1 MRVRERLNP
10 RIGGLRVDVLLGMYR
25 RRLKYH
31 AVREVLAGGGIAVG
45 VALVFGVL
53 VANSSVLGSAR
64 DIVNSVNGSA
74 SLELAARSPQGFSQ
88 RLAEGVARLPGVRDA
103 APLLRENA
111 VIVGPHGSRSV
122 QLVGVTPSL
131 VGLRGS
137 VTRNLSPGNGLLS
150 GGIGLPAGVAETI
163 GAQAGGTVTLLAG
176 GAAQTSKVGA
186 VLNAG
191 AIGPLANSGLV
202 VALLPRAQR
211 IAGAHGR
218 VTEVLIRVVPGKE
231 ALVTSE
237 LRQLAAGRLDV
248 LPANAELGLLNE
260 TAKPTSQSSDL
271 FAAIGLMVGFLLA
284 LNAMLLIV
292 PERRREIADMRSQGY
307 DAKQVLV
314 LFGFQALTLG
324 IVASLVGVAVGDLLA
339 RTLFAS
345 APIYLSVA
353 FPISGQ
359 QTIDMANVLI
369 ALGLGIAA
377 TLVASLVPI
386 ILDLTSKEPVDA
398 VLKRRGEAGQQISTK
413 LIRRMAIAGVVITI
427 CVTVAAVT
435 VPSSAVVGGVALGLA
450 CLCFVPLIFRLATNT
465 LRRVAKRHGGMVAV
479 AAIELNAGAVRAVA
493 LAGVAALA
501 VYGVTAVNGA
511 QRDLTHGLNQTFA
524 EYIGTADIWVTA
536 RGNNLTVNSFP
547 ASDSGAA
554 IASTPGVASVRTDQ
568 GEYLDVGSRRMWVIA
583 RPSNGGSI
591 FPVGQLLEGQIVS
604 ATDHLRS
611 YGWAGVSSTFATEHG
626 LHVGSAFILP
636 TPSGR
641 TPFRVAAITTNIGW
655 PPGTVTLNTA
665 DYVRYWQTSE
675 PTALEVNLKPGV
687 SPERGK
693 REIQATLRGRR
704 GLRVQTRNERIAQFQ
719 NNASQGLHSISEIS
733 VLLLLTAT
741 LALAAA
747 LSTVIYQRR
756 AQFVALKEDGFDR
769 WQLWRGFLIEAGVL
783 VSIGCADG
791 AILGIYGHALANRY
805 LRLSTGFPAPFGLGV
820 LHVVLTLL
828 IVAGVFLAVIALPG
842 YAAAGVPITRLELR
856 E

>member
-1 MRVRERLNP
+1 MKIRERLNP
-10 RIGGLRVDVLLGMYR
+10 RIGGLRANVLIGMYR

-31 AVREVLAGGGIAVG
+31 AVREVLAGGGIAIG

-64 DIVNSVNGSA
+64 DIIHSVDGSA
-74 SLELAARSPQGFSQ
+74 SLELAARSPHGFSQ
-88 RLAEGVARLPGVRDA
+88 ALAEEVARVPGVQDA

-111 VIVGPHGSRSV
+111 VIVGSRGSRSV
-122 QLVGVTPSL
+122 QLVGVTPKL
-131 VGLRGS
+131 IGLHGS
-137 VTRNLSPGNGLLS
+137 VTRNLGPGNGLLS
-150 GGIGLPAGVAETI
+150 GGIGLPAGVAQTI

-176 GAAQTSKVGA
+176 GAAHTSRVGA
-186 VLNAG
+186 VLDAG
-191 AIGPLANSGLV
+191 AIGSLASSGLV
-202 VALLPRAQR
+202 VALLPQAQR
-211 IAGAHGR
+211 IAGVHGR
-218 VTEVLIRVVPGKE
+218 VTEVLIRVAPGKE
-231 ALVTSE
+231 APVARE
-237 LRQLAAGRLDV
+237 LRHLAADRLDV

-292 PERRREIADMRSQGY
+292 PERRREIAEMRIQGY
-307 DAKQVLV
+307 DTKQVLF
-314 LFGFQALTLG
+314 LFGFQALLLG
-324 IVASLVGVAVGDLLA
+324 IIASLVGVAVGDILA
-339 RTLFAS
+339 RTLFAN

-359 QTIDMANVLI
+359 QTIGATTVLVAI
-369 ALGLGIAA
+369 GLGVTA
-377 TLVASLVPI
+377 TLAASLGPI
-386 ILDLTSKEPVDA
+386 ILDLTSQEPVDA

-413 LIRRMAIAGVVITI
+413 LIRRLAITGAVITI
-427 CVTVAAVT
+427 CVTIAAVA
-435 VPSSAVVGGVALGLA
+435 VPSSAVVGGVALALA
-450 CLCFVPLIFRLATNT
+450 SLCFVPLIFRLATNT
-465 LRRVAKRHGGMVAV
+465 LRRISKYHGGMVAV
-479 AAIELNAGAVRAVA
+479 ATIELNAGAVRAVA

-511 QRDLTHGLNQTFA
+511 QRDLAHGLDRTFA

-547 ASDSGAA
+547 ADDSVAA

-583 RPSNGGSI
+583 RPANGRSI
-591 FPVGQLLEGQIVS
+591 LPVGQLSEGEIMS
-604 ATDHLRS
+604 ATNRLRQ
-611 YGWAGVSSTFATEHG
+611 YGWAGISSTFAAEHD
-626 LHVGSAFILP
+626 LHVGSTFSLP

-641 TPFRVAAITTNIGW
+641 APFRVAAITTNIGW

-665 DYVRYWQTSE
+665 DYARYWQTSE

-687 SPERGK
+687 SPAQGK
-693 REIQATLRGRR
+693 RGIQATLRGRR

-719 NNASQGLHSISEIS
+719 NNGSQGLHSISEIS
-733 VLLLLTAT
+733 VLLLLTAA

-769 WQLWRGFLIEAGVL
+769 WQLWRGFLIEASVL
-783 VSIGCADG
+783 LSIGCADG

-805 LRLSTGFPAPFGLGV
+805 LRLSTGFPAPFSLGP
-820 LHVVLTLL
+820 LQLVLTLL
-828 IVAGVFLAVIALPG
+828 IVAGVSLAVIALPG
-842 YAAAGVPITRLELR
+842 YTAAGVPITRLDLR

>member
-1 MRVRERLNP
+1 MKIRERLNP
-10 RIGGLRVDVLLGMYR
+10 RIGGLRVDVLIGMYR
-25 RRLKYH
+25 RQLKYH
-31 AVREVLAGGGIAVG
+31 AVRELLAGGGIAVG

-53 VANSSVLGSAR
+53 VANSSVLGAAR
-64 DIVNSVNGSA
+64 DIIHSVDGSA
-74 SLELAARSPQGFSQ
+74 SLELAARSPQGFSET
-88 RLAEGVARLPGVRDA
+88 LAKEVTQMPGVRDA

-111 VIVGPHGSRSV
+111 VIAGPHGSRSV

-131 VGLRGS
+131 ISLRGS
-137 VTRNLSPGNGLLS
+137 VTRNLGPGNGLLS
-150 GGIGLPAGVAETI
+150 GGIGLPAGVAQTI
-163 GAQAGGTVTLLAG
+163 GAQAGGFVTLLAG
-176 GAAQTSKVGA
+176 GAARISRVGA
-186 VLNAG
+186 VLDAG
-191 AIGPLANSGLV
+191 AIGPLASSGLV
-202 VALLPRAQR
+202 VALLPQAQR
-211 IAGAHGR
+211 IARARGR
-218 VTEVLIRVVPGKE
+218 VTEILIRVASGKE
-231 ALVTSE
+231 ELVTRE

-248 LPANAELGLLNE
+248 LPANTELGLLNE

-292 PERRREIADMRSQGY
+292 PERRREIADMRIQGY
-307 DAKQVLV
+307 DAKQVLI

-324 IVASLVGVAVGDLLA
+324 IVASLVGVVLGDILA

-359 QTIDMANVLI
+359 RTIAATTVLI
-369 ALGLGIAA
+369 AVGLGVAA

-386 ILDLTSKEPVDA
+386 TLDLVSKEPVDA
-398 VLKRRGEAGQQISTK
+398 ILKRRGEAGQQISTK
-413 LIRRMAIAGVVITI
+413 LIRRMALTGAAITI
-427 CVTVAAVT
+427 CVTVAAIT
-435 VPSSAVVGGVALGLA
+435 VPSSAVIGGVALALA
-450 CLCFVPLIFRLATNT
+450 SLCFVPLIFRLATNT
-465 LRRVAKRHGGMVAV
+465 LRRVAKRHGGMVGV
-479 AAIELNAGAVRAVA
+479 AAIQLNAGALRGVA

-524 EYIGTADIWVTA
+524 EYIGTADVWVTA
-536 RGNNLTVNSFP
+536 RGNNLTVNSFS
-547 ASDSGAA
+547 ADDSVAA

-568 GEYLDVGSRRMWVIA
+568 GEYLDVGLRRMWVIA
-583 RPSNGGSI
+583 RPADGSSI
-591 FPVGQLLEGQIVS
+591 FPVGQLLEGTIVH
-604 ATDHLRS
+604 ATNRMRS
-611 YGWAGVSSTFATEHG
+611 YGWAGISSTFAAEHD
-626 LHVGSAFILP
+626 LHVGGAFSLP

-641 TPFRVAAITTNIGW
+641 APFRVAAITTNIGW

-665 DYVRYWQTSE
+665 DYARYWQTSE
-675 PTALEVNLKPGV
+675 PTALEIDLKPGIGLAQ
-687 SPERGK
+687 GK
-693 REIQATLRGRR
+693 REIQAALQGRR

-719 NNASQGLHSISEIS
+719 NNASQGLRSISEIS
-733 VLLLLTAT
+733 VLLLLTAA

-805 LRLSTGFPAPFGLGV
+805 LRLSTGFPAPFSLDA

-828 IVAGVFLAVIALPG
+828 VVVGVFLAVVALPG
-842 YAAAGVPITRLELR
+842 YSAAGVPITRLDLR